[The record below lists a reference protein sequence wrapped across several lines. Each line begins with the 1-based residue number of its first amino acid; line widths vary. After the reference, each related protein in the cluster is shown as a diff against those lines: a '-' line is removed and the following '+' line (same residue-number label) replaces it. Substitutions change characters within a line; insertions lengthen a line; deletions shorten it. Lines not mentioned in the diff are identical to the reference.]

1 MRFGLSDEQKMF
13 DDAVRAELARALPIE
28 RLRKLHD
35 EAVGYVPELHQA
47 LCGQGLAG
55 ICIPEKF
62 GGSGLGLV
70 EAVVAA
76 EALGHAAAPFAF
88 AGGAVMAPLAIL
100 RSGDDQIRQELLPL
114 IATGER
120 RVGVDFSTRAGVTG
134 MADLQLSGRC
144 LSGSTVASL
153 DCAGA
158 TDLLIALPNGCFALA
173 ATDSPG
179 ISLTLRPTVD
189 RARPLAAVTFDNAE
203 VRVLDQ
209 CDDAISVTTEVLAA
223 GRLMLAADSLGAGQR
238 MIDKAVAYAG
248 EREQFGRTIGS
259 FQAVK
264 HICAELVGM
273 LEPCRALIWY
283 AAFASQHG
291 QDDGLLNI
299 LHAKSHLG
307 EVTRDVAR
315 MATEVH
321 GGMGFTDL
329 LGLHLWFKRITFDRQ
344 ALGGPEQCRRE
355 AAALQGWMAA

>member
-1 MRFGLSDEQKMF
+1 
-13 DDAVRAELARALPIE
+13 
-28 RLRKLHD
+28 
-35 EAVGYVPELHQA
+35 
-47 LCGQGLAG
+47 
-55 ICIPEKF
+55 
-62 GGSGLGLV
+62 
-70 EAVVAA
+70 
-76 EALGHAAAPFAF
+76 
-88 AGGAVMAPLAIL
+88 
-100 RSGDDQIRQELLPL
+100 
-114 IATGER
+114 
-120 RVGVDFSTRAGVTG
+120 
-134 MADLQLSGRC
+134 
-144 LSGSTVASL
+144 
-153 DCAGA
+153 
-158 TDLLIALPNGCFALA
+158 
-173 ATDSPG
+173 
-179 ISLTLRPTVD
+179 
-189 RARPLAAVTFDNAE
+189 
-203 VRVLDQ
+203 
-209 CDDAISVTTEVLAA
+209 
-223 GRLMLAADSLGAGQR
+223 